1 MEVIHLKD
9 GSTEILDGI
18 PDFLGLAGRHMG
30 DEARDWLERCL
41 DAHYTVD
48 TELER
53 IGDEQAKEMERVEE
67 HYQNILRE
75 LGELSQELADL
86 AAAPR
91 LDRAAIKNKADQI
104 RKSARRQL

>member
-1 MEVIHLKD
+1 MEVIYLKD
-9 GSTEILDGI
+9 SSTEILDGI
-18 PDFLGLAGRHMG
+18 PDFLRLAGRHMG

-53 IGDEQAKEMERVEE
+53 IEDEQAKEIERIEE
-67 HYQNILRE
+67 HYRDILWE
-75 LGELSQELADL
+75 LGDMSKELADL